1 MITGMTKH
9 FMFHILWISALIII
23 IIIIIIDRLGL
34 YLVTNGLHLI
44 ISWSDSAMELAAF
57 INRALLITVIIIII
71 IIIIIV
77 IMNKISEC

>member
-1 MITGMTKH
+1 MTKH
-9 FMFHILWISALIII
+9 FMFYILWISALII

-57 INRALLITVIIIII
+57 INCALLITVIMIII
-71 IIIIIV
+71 